1 MKPWAMLL
9 AGWVT
14 AAAQAAGDDD
24 FYENHCHDAAAWI
37 KLDDLLRR
45 FPNDHLVIRAYA
57 TRQGICRLIDEK
69 KISLETGIQIFDIE
83 RQRAVMERSM
93 EEAQRNDKKPLPDSA
108 DPLG

>member
-1 MKPWAMLL
+1 MKPWVILL

-24 FYENHCHDAAAWI
+24 FYENQCHDAAAWS
-37 KLDDLLRR
+37 KFDDLLRR

-57 TRQGICRLIDEK
+57 TRLGICRLIDEK
-69 KISLETGIQIFDIE
+69 KISLETGIQVFDIE

-93 EEAQRNDKKPLPDSA
+93 EEAQRNDKKRVPGTA
-108 DPLG
+108 DPIG